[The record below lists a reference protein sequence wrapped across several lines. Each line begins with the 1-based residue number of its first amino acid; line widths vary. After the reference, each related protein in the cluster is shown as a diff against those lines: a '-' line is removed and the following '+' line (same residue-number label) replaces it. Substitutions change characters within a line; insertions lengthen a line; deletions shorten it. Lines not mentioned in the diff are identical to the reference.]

1 MTLGWRLRW
10 NDRYKDKN
18 CLIEYY
24 NQDDFQVLIFPGSSL
39 LAEIGGTLGVFLGFS
54 FIAVWDGIQQV
65 VQYSQ
70 SVCFSLN
77 VKE

>member
-18 CLIEYY
+18 FLIEYY
-24 NQDDFQVLIFPGSSL
+24 KQDDFQVLIFPGSSL

-65 VQYSQ
+65 FQYSR